1 MGVWL
6 QGRGQGSSQEGAPE
20 TPLSALSTPMAPLT
34 PGLMLPTASGSLLPS
49 VLVPVLL
56 LVALALAV
64 LGVVVYRKAGSH
76 IRGR

>member
-1 MGVWL
+1 MGMWL
-6 QGRGQGSSQEGAPE
+6 QGRGQGSRQEGAPE
-20 TPLSALSTPMAPLT
+20 RPLSALSTPLCSMDT
-34 PGLMLPTASGSLLPS
+34 WSHVPTASGSYLTS

-64 LGVVVYRKAGSH
+64 LGVFIYRKTGSH